1 MRHLLP
7 ILLFIGT
14 THATAQVVGGMDFK
28 LEKLYNEEKWED
40 LGDKALKM
48 TEDDKYKKDPEPFLY
63 LSMAFYK
70 ISQSDDT
77 KLKTDYPKA
86 LADAVKYATK
96 FRSKDKDGVWYNDNK
111 DYFEEL
117 KKAAIA
123 EALPFVDDDKKRR
136 NAVTSFKNLSKA
148 IPEDH
153 NILFYKG
160 VLETMARNEA
170 EADRNIIDAMSGLAK
185 AYSDPKYRPSKSSV
199 HLLEDGMIRWAD
211 LLIQKSY
218 ADSARKTLDVWG
230 AQFFPNS
237 EKIKAKSE
245 SIALK
250 KR

>member
-1 MRHLLP
+1 MKHLIP
-7 ILLFIGT
+7 VFLFIGISSSS
-14 THATAQVVGGMDFK
+14 AQVVGGMDFK

-40 LGDKALKM
+40 LGHKALTM

-63 LSMAFYK
+63 LSMAFFK
-70 ISQSDDT
+70 ISQSDDA
-77 KLKTDYPKA
+77 KLKTEYPKA

-111 DYFEEL
+111 DYFDEL
-117 KKAAIA
+117 KKTAIA

-136 NAVTSFKNLSKA
+136 NAITSFKNLSKA
-148 IPEDH
+148 VPEDY

-185 AYSDPKYRPSKSSV
+185 SYADPKYKPSKASA
-199 HLLEDGMIRWAD
+199 HLLEDGMTRWAD
-211 LLIQKSY
+211 ILIQKSF

-230 AQFFPNS
+230 TQFFPNS